1 MGFYRGP
8 NIVTD
13 GLIYA
18 IDAGSERS
26 YPGSGTTVN
35 DLVGSSNGTLTNGVG
50 FNSGNGG
57 TFTFDSVD
65 DYISF
70 TNVVENDNSY
80 TILMWIKPDGLSAGG
95 SGSSKPNGTNRRT
108 PIKGNGQWNPGIWLT
123 SDYIRSHG
131 ATQYTDSAIN
141 WTTATWNMIGMTYDG
156 TNVNN
161 ILGDSVQAR
170 THVSSYAPG
179 TPTVLLAGA
188 EQTSGG
194 SYNWGGSIADILIYD
209 RVLTTA
215 EIAQSYNALKSRFG
229 L

>member
-13 GLIYA
+13 GLVYA
-18 IDAGSERS
+18 MDAGSARS
-26 YPGSGTTVN
+26 YDGTTTLN
-35 DLVGSSNGTLTNGVG
+35 DLVGSNTGTLTNGVTYQ
-50 FNSGNGG
+50 SINGG
-57 TFTFDSVD
+57 VFDFDGVD

-70 TNVVENDNSY
+70 SNVVANDNSY

-95 SGSSKPNGTNRRT
+95 SGSSKPSGTNRKT
-108 PIKGNGQWNPGIWLT
+108 PIKGNGDWNPGIWLT

-141 WTTATWNMIGMTYDG
+141 WTTSTWDMIGMTYDG

-170 THVSSYAPG
+170 THVSSYGPG
-179 TPTVLLAGA
+179 TPTELLAGA
-188 EQTSGG
+188 ESASG
-194 SYNWGGSIADILIYD
+194 SSHSWDGSIADVLIYD
-209 RVLTTA
+209 RVLTAA
-215 EIAQSYNALKSRFG
+215 EIAQSYNAKKSRFG

>member
-13 GLIYA
+13 GLVYA
-18 IDAGSERS
+18 MDAGSARS
-26 YPGSGTTVN
+26 YDGTTSLN
-35 DLVGSSNGTLTNGVG
+35 DLVGSNTGTLTNGVTYQ
-50 FNSGNGG
+50 SINGG
-57 TFTFDSVD
+57 VFDFDGVD

-70 TNVVENDNSY
+70 SNVVANDNSY

-95 SGSSKPNGTNRRT
+95 SGSSKPSGTNRKT
-108 PIKGNGQWNPGIWLT
+108 PIKGNGDWNPGIWLT

-141 WTTATWNMIGMTYDG
+141 WTTSTWDMIGMTYDG

-170 THVSSYAPG
+170 THVSSYGPG
-179 TPTVLLAGA
+179 TPTELLAGA
-188 EQTSGG
+188 ESASG
-194 SYNWGGSIADILIYD
+194 SSHSWDGSIADVLIYD
-209 RVLTTA
+209 RVLTAA
-215 EIAQSYNALKSRFG
+215 EIAQSYNAKKSRFG

>member
-26 YPGSGTTVN
+26 YPGSGTTAT
-35 DLVGSSNGTLTNGVG
+35 DLVGASNGTLTNGVG
-50 FNSGNGG
+50 FSTSNGG
-57 TFTFDSVD
+57 TFTFDGVD

-70 TNVVENDNSY
+70 SNVVANDNSY
-80 TILMWIKPDGLSAGG
+80 TILMWIKPEPALVASGF
-95 SGSSKPNGTNRRT
+95 GSSKPSGANRRT
-108 PIKGNGQWNPGIWLT
+108 PLKGNGQWNPGIWLN

-141 WTTATWNMIGMTYDG
+141 WTTTTWNMIGMTYDG
-156 TNVNN
+156 TDVNN

-170 THVSSYAPG
+170 TYVSAYAPG
-179 TPTVLLAGA
+179 TPTIILAGSEVSSSTA
-188 EQTSGG
+188 
-194 SYNWGGSIADILIYD
+194 WDGSIADILIYD
-209 RVLTTA
+209 RVLTAA

>member
-13 GLIYA
+13 GLVYA
-18 IDAGSERS
+18 MDAGSGRS
-26 YPGSGTTVN
+26 YDGTTTLN
-35 DLVGSSNGTLTNGVG
+35 DLVGSNTGTLTNGVTYQ
-50 FNSGNGG
+50 SINGG
-57 TFTFDSVD
+57 VFDFDGVD

-70 TNVVENDNSY
+70 SNVVANDNSY

-95 SGSSKPNGTNRRT
+95 SGSSKPSGTNRKT

-141 WTTATWNMIGMTYDG
+141 WTTSTWDMIGMTYDG

-170 THVSSYAPG
+170 THVSSYGPG
-179 TPTVLLAGA
+179 TPTELLAGA
-188 EQTSGG
+188 ESASG
-194 SYNWGGSIADILIYD
+194 SSHSWDGSIADVLIYD
-209 RVLTTA
+209 RVLTAA

>member
-13 GLIYA
+13 GLVYA
-18 IDAGSERS
+18 MDAGSARS
-26 YPGSGTTVN
+26 YDGTTSLN
-35 DLVGSSNGTLTNGVG
+35 DLVGSNTGTLTNGVTYQ
-50 FNSGNGG
+50 SINGG
-57 TFTFDSVD
+57 VFDFDGVD

-70 TNVVENDNSY
+70 SNVVANDNSY

-95 SGSSKPNGTNRRT
+95 SGSSKPSGTNRKT

-141 WTTATWNMIGMTYDG
+141 WTTSTWDMIGMTYDG

-170 THVSSYAPG
+170 THVSSYGPG
-179 TPTVLLAGA
+179 TPTELLAGA
-188 EQTSGG
+188 ESASG
-194 SYNWGGSIADILIYD
+194 SSHSWDGSIADVLIYD
-209 RVLTTA
+209 RVLTAA
-215 EIAQSYNALKSRFG
+215 EIAQSYNAKKSRFG

>member
-13 GLIYA
+13 GLVYA
-18 IDAGSERS
+18 MDAGSARS
-26 YPGSGTTVN
+26 YDGTTSLN
-35 DLVGSSNGTLTNGVG
+35 DLAGSNTGTLTNGVTYQ
-50 FNSGNGG
+50 SINGG
-57 TFTFDSVD
+57 VFDFDGVD

-70 TNVVENDNSY
+70 SNVVANDNSY

-95 SGSSKPNGTNRRT
+95 SGSSKPSGTNRKT

-141 WTTATWNMIGMTYDG
+141 WTTSTWDMIGMTYDG

-170 THVSSYAPG
+170 THVSSYGPG
-179 TPTVLLAGA
+179 TPTELLAGA
-188 EQTSGG
+188 ESASG
-194 SYNWGGSIADILIYD
+194 SSHSWDGSIADVLIYD
-209 RVLTTA
+209 RVLTAA

>member
-13 GLIYA
+13 GLVYA
-18 IDAGSERS
+18 MDAGSGRS
-26 YPGSGTTVN
+26 YDGTTSLN
-35 DLVGSSNGTLTNGVG
+35 DLVGSNTGTLTNGVTYQ
-50 FNSGNGG
+50 SINGG
-57 TFTFDSVD
+57 VFDFDGVD

-70 TNVVENDNSY
+70 SNVVANDNSY

-95 SGSSKPNGTNRRT
+95 SGSSKPSGTNRKT

-141 WTTATWNMIGMTYDG
+141 WTTSTWDMIGMTYDG

-170 THVSSYAPG
+170 THVSSYGPG
-179 TPTVLLAGA
+179 TPTELLAGA
-188 EQTSGG
+188 ESASG
-194 SYNWGGSIADILIYD
+194 SSHSWDGSIADVLIYD
-209 RVLTTA
+209 RVLTAA
-215 EIAQSYNALKSRFG
+215 EIAQSYNAKKSRFG

>member
-13 GLIYA
+13 GLVYA
-18 IDAGSERS
+18 MDAGSGRS
-26 YPGSGTTVN
+26 YDGTTTLN
-35 DLVGSSNGTLTNGVG
+35 DLVGSNTGTLTNGVTYQ
-50 FNSGNGG
+50 SINGG
-57 TFTFDSVD
+57 VFDFDGVD

-70 TNVVENDNSY
+70 SNVVANDNSY

-95 SGSSKPNGTNRRT
+95 SGSSKPSGTNRKT
-108 PIKGNGQWNPGIWLT
+108 PIKGNGDWNPGIWLT

-141 WTTATWNMIGMTYDG
+141 WTTSTWDMIGMTYDG

-170 THVSSYAPG
+170 THVSSYGPG
-179 TPTVLLAGA
+179 TPTELLAGA
-188 EQTSGG
+188 ESASG
-194 SYNWGGSIADILIYD
+194 SSHSWDGSIADVLIYD
-209 RVLTTA
+209 RVLTAA

>member
-13 GLIYA
+13 GLVYA
-18 IDAGSERS
+18 MDAGSGRS
-26 YPGSGTTVN
+26 YDGTTSLN
-35 DLVGSSNGTLTNGVG
+35 DLVGSNTGTLTNGVTYQ
-50 FNSGNGG
+50 SINGG
-57 TFTFDSVD
+57 VFDFDGVD

-70 TNVVENDNSY
+70 SNVVANDNSY

-95 SGSSKPNGTNRRT
+95 SGSSKPSGTNRKT
-108 PIKGNGQWNPGIWLT
+108 PIKGNGDWNPGIWLT

-141 WTTATWNMIGMTYDG
+141 WTTSTWDMIGMTYDG

-170 THVSSYAPG
+170 THVSSYGPG
-179 TPTVLLAGA
+179 TPTELLAGA
-188 EQTSGG
+188 ESASG
-194 SYNWGGSIADILIYD
+194 SSHSWDGSIADVLIYD
-209 RVLTTA
+209 RVLTAA
-215 EIAQSYNALKSRFG
+215 EIAQSYNAKKSRFG

>member
-13 GLIYA
+13 GLVYA
-18 IDAGSERS
+18 MDAGSARS
-26 YPGSGTTVN
+26 YDGTTSLN
-35 DLVGSSNGTLTNGVG
+35 DLVGSNTGTLTNGVTYQ
-50 FNSGNGG
+50 SINGG
-57 TFTFDSVD
+57 VFDFDGVD

-70 TNVVENDNSY
+70 SNVVANDNSY

-95 SGSSKPNGTNRRT
+95 SGSSKPSGTNRKT

-141 WTTATWNMIGMTYDG
+141 WTTSTWDMIGMTYDG

-170 THVSSYAPG
+170 THVSSYGPG
-179 TPTVLLAGA
+179 TPTELLAGA
-188 EQTSGG
+188 ESASG
-194 SYNWGGSIADILIYD
+194 SSHSWDGSIADVLIYD
-209 RVLTTA
+209 RVLTAA
-215 EIAQSYNALKSRFG
+215 EIAQSYNA
-229 L
+229 

>member
-13 GLIYA
+13 GLVYA
-18 IDAGSERS
+18 MDAGSARS
-26 YPGSGTTVN
+26 YDGTTTLN
-35 DLVGSSNGTLTNGVG
+35 DLVGSNTGTLTNGVTYQ
-50 FNSGNGG
+50 SINGG
-57 TFTFDSVD
+57 VFDFDGVD

-70 TNVVENDNSY
+70 SNVVANDNSY

-95 SGSSKPNGTNRRT
+95 SGSSRPTGTNRRT

-131 ATQYTDSAIN
+131 ATQDTDSGIN
-141 WTTATWNMIGMTYDG
+141 CITSTWDMIGMTYDG

-170 THVSSYAPG
+170 THVSSYGPG
-179 TPTVLLAGA
+179 TPTELLAGA
-188 EQTSGG
+188 ESASGG
-194 SYNWGGSIADILIYD
+194 SHNWDGSIADVLIYD
-209 RVLTTA
+209 RVLTAA

>member
-1 MGFYRGP
+1 MAYFTGP

-13 GLIYA
+13 GLVYA
-18 IDAGSERS
+18 MDAGSARS
-26 YPGSGTTVN
+26 YDGTTSLN
-35 DLVGSSNGTLTNGVG
+35 DLVGSNTGTLTNGVTYQ
-50 FNSGNGG
+50 SINGG
-57 TFTFDSVD
+57 VFDFDGVD

-70 TNVVENDNSY
+70 SNVVANDNSY

-95 SGSSKPNGTNRRT
+95 SGSSKPSGTNRKT
-108 PIKGNGQWNPGIWLT
+108 PIKGNGDWNPGIWLT

-141 WTTATWNMIGMTYDG
+141 WTTSTWDMIGMTYDG

-170 THVSSYAPG
+170 THVSSYGPG
-179 TPTVLLAGA
+179 TPTELLAGA
-188 EQTSGG
+188 ESASGS
-194 SYNWGGSIADILIYD
+194 SYSWDGSIADVLIYD
-209 RVLTTA
+209 RVLTAA
-215 EIAQSYNALKSRFG
+215 EIAQSYNAKKSRFG